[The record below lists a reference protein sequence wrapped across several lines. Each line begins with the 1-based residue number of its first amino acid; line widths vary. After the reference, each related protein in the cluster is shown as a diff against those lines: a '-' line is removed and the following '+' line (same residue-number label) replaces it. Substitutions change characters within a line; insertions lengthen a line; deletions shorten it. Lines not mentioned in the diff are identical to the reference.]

1 MLTNFLFFS
10 FLLFVSVILILIWLY
25 DRRRNTIA
33 RQEAIKRELNQTY
46 LESKLEIREHTI
58 RDTRQELH
66 NNMGQLASLIKIN
79 LNNLVLQEPGLA
91 GGKMEETMEIAQQL
105 INDIKSVS
113 LNLSDEQLSLSHLD
127 EALEAEAERLNKS
140 GRVQINFQ
148 QEGIFPLSDKVRMVI
163 LFRLS
168 QEIIQYRIKK
178 GKAKHLSILLQGLE
192 NVLILS
198 FNDDGFVMEED
209 DVHEYGEGLLSGLD
223 KKTKLINARQ
233 YRGNTPLEKNSIR
246 IEMPL

>member
-10 FLLFVSVILILIWLY
+10 FLLFVSVILILVWLY

-46 LESKLEIREHTI
+46 LESTLEIREHTI
-58 RDTRQELH
+58 LDTRHELH
-66 NNMGQLASLIKIN
+66 NNMGQLASLIKMN
-79 LNNLVLQEPGLA
+79 LNKLVLQEPDLA
-91 GGKMEETMEIAQQL
+91 GGKMEETMEITQQL
-105 INDIKSVS
+105 INEIKS
-113 LNLSDEQLSLSHLD
+113 LSLSLSAGNLSISGID
-127 EALEAEAERLNKS
+127 EAIEAEVERLNKS
-140 GRVQINFQ
+140 GRVQVNFK
-148 QEGIFPLSDKVRMVI
+148 QEGSFPLSDKMRMVI

-178 GKAKHLSILLQGLE
+178 GKAKYLSILLQGLE

-198 FNDDGFVMEED
+198 FNDDGCVMEED
-209 DVHEYGEGLLSGLD
+209 DLHEYGEGLLPGLD
-223 KKTKLINARQ
+223 KKAKLINARF
-233 YRGNTPLEKNSIR
+233 YRGNTSLEKSSIH